1 MDPMSQIWQV
11 ALALVVIIAVVVLL
25 GVIAKRFQGFKSS
38 NGKLL
43 SVVETTLLGP
53 KERLVLV
60 RVAKHH
66 ILVAI
71 NPQCITKLAEYQVDV
86 EFAEVLN
93 DVQQGGS
100 V

>member
-1 MDPMSQIWQV
+1 MDPMGQIWQV
-11 ALALVVIIAVVVLL
+11 ALALVVIIAVVLLL
-25 GVIAKRFQGFKSS
+25 GFIAKRFQGYKSS
-38 NGKLL
+38 SGKLL

-60 RVAKHH
+60 RVAKYHV
-66 ILVAI
+66 LVAI

-86 EFAEVLN
+86 DFAEVLS
-93 DVQQGGS
+93 DVQRGDS